1 MDRLNF
7 TLEVINGSISILTF
21 FLLFFLSVY
30 LASHIRREG
39 FTWKSFFWMSTA
51 ASLVVTLFIEK
62 TGTLATRTVTWIWRS
77 RGGNLPFTSIE
88 NFFLVI
94 GAVLTVIG
102 LIMMIRVL
110 SRPRFGNWPWMVSTI
125 VALGYVGVESFTH
138 LMR

>member
-1 MDRLNF
+1 MTQLNF
-7 TLEVINGSISILTF
+7 TLEIINGSISILTF

-30 LASHIRREG
+30 LVSHIRREG
-39 FTWKSFFWMSTA
+39 FTWKTFLWMSTA
-51 ASLVVTLFIEK
+51 ASLVVALFIEK
-62 TGTLATRTVTWIWRS
+62 TGTLATRTVTWAWRS

-88 NFFLVI
+88 DFFLIV
-94 GAVLTVIG
+94 GAILTVIG

-125 VALGYVGVESFTH
+125 VALDYVGVETFIH

>member
-7 TLEVINGSISILTF
+7 TLEVINGSVSILTF

-30 LASHIRREG
+30 LASNIQREG

-51 ASLVVTLFIEK
+51 VSLVTALFIEK
-62 TGTLATRTVTWIWRS
+62 TGTLASRTVVWIWRTQ
-77 RGGNLPFTSIE
+77 GGTLPFTKIE
-88 NFFLVI
+88 DFFLVI
-94 GAVLTVIG
+94 GALLTAIG

-125 VALGYVGVESFTH
+125 VALDYVGVETFIH